1 MKTKKGYEM
10 KKRKRKPVR
19 VGIISRLD
27 YFSDG
32 YREGLVRTALT
43 DIFEKKEATHFNVLL
58 GGLISKSGLKED
70 IKKEIARRK
79 EAGEKISLT
88 DKREIKE
95 GLLNEA
101 ARYLAEVI
109 PQRRKPDGKGFIK
122 LYIMVSPPFD
132 GDEGAIVAEKL
143 AALREDILFFS
154 RTGEDFSTQDEPEI
168 FKYLGCL
175 VPETLPPFRS
185 KYYSTPADSVLRE
198 FENSTRVF
206 RSEVIAI
213 GCMGSFFLNP
223 RYPKKRPYFTV
234 PNVSAIGKRRTSE
247 NQVGAVVLELPAYG
261 RDILVRNY
269 SLNDLVVN
277 ERESIKVS
285 ETCSEKQRKI
295 MEAIKNRGDFELT
308 AGQLESATGLQR
320 KVIDRE
326 LEKLLAM
333 TRIRPRLIK
342 DDAGKRYGFPPE
354 YVQRGLTYRLPE
366 ALKEHR
372 IVSFGCLHVLGIR
385 SQHKAFINELPKLIL
400 KHDADI
406 LVGAGD
412 FIEGR
417 FHGLPEKDQIVGGAN
432 YTQQEKFAGQMVAEV
447 MLRVFEVRFKELTK
461 QYSSKK
467 KRKALTR
474 EEVESLVRRAMIL
487 FLYIKGNHDDWVSR
501 LGVVPLEKFS
511 TELSEFLRNGI
522 EDILL
527 DKGFSLPRLGKII
540 REKTLYLKDKVHIL
554 DSGIDFLIHHLYM
567 GRALTVTLRSQALLE
582 SHRQKIVIHA
592 NFHTEVALTSCD
604 PGIGQRVAIQL
615 GTYQSGTEF
624 EENKGKKVDFGPNY
638 LRFSFTPEKRIFMT
652 ELSFPGSDTETEK
665 DFSND
670 ELLKKLGKDFG
681 IRSLNLD

>member
-1 MKTKKGYEM
+1 MKTK
-10 KKRKRKPVR
+10 KRKPVR

-27 YFSDG
+27 YFSEG
-32 YREGLVRTALT
+32 YREGLVKIALT
-43 DIFEKKEATHFNVLL
+43 DIFEEKEGTDFNVLL
-58 GGLISKSGLKED
+58 GGLISKNALKD
-70 IKKEIARRK
+70 CVKKEIARRK
-79 EAGEKISLT
+79 SEGEKVSLA
-88 DKREIKE
+88 DKGHIKNQLIE
-95 GLLNEA
+95 EA
-101 ARYLAEVI
+101 VRYLAEVI

-132 GDEGAIVAEKL
+132 GEEGIIVAEKL

-154 RTGEDFSTQDEPEI
+154 RTSEDFSTQDQPEI

-175 VPETLPPFRS
+175 VPDTLPPFRS

-234 PNVSAIGKRRTSE
+234 PNISAIGKRRTSE
-247 NQVGAVVLELPAYG
+247 NQVGAVILELPAYG

-269 SLNDLVVN
+269 SLNDFVVS
-277 ERESIKVS
+277 ERESIRIS
-285 ETCSEKQRKI
+285 DTCSQSQKKI
-295 MEAIKNRGDFELT
+295 MEAVKRRGDFELT
-308 AGQLESATGLQR
+308 AGQLESETGLPR
-320 KVIDRE
+320 KVIDNE
-326 LEKLLAM
+326 LEKLVAM

-342 DDAGKRYGFPPE
+342 DDGGKRYGFPPE
-354 YVQRGLTYRLPE
+354 HIQRGLTYKLPE
-366 ALKEHR
+366 TLKEHR

-385 SQHKAFINELPKLIL
+385 SQHKSFINELPKLIL
-400 KHDADI
+400 ERDADI

-417 FHGLPEKDQIVGGAN
+417 FHGLPEKDQIIAGAN

-447 MLRVFEVRFKELTK
+447 MLRVFEERFGKLTK

-527 DKGFSLPRLGKII
+527 SGGYSLPRLGKII
-540 REKTLYLKDKVHIL
+540 RERTLYLKDKTYTL

-582 SHRQKIVIHA
+582 SHRQQVVIHA

-652 ELSFPGSDTETEK
+652 EISFPGGDTETEK

-670 ELLKKLGKDFG
+670 ELLKELGKEFG
-681 IRSLNLD
+681 IRSLD

>member
-1 MKTKKGYEM
+1 MKE
-10 KKRKRKPVR
+10 KRKKPEPVK

-27 YFSDG
+27 YFSEG
-32 YREGLVRTALT
+32 YREGLLKTVFT
-43 DIFEKKEATHFNVLL
+43 DIFEKEGTHFNVLL
-58 GGLISKSGLKED
+58 GGLISKSGLKEGV
-70 IKKEIARRK
+70 KKEIARRK
-79 EAGEKISLT
+79 EAGEKVSPAE
-88 DKREIKE
+88 RRGIKNR
-95 GLLNEA
+95 LLLGA

-109 PQRRKPDGKGFIK
+109 PRREKPDGKGFVK
-122 LYIMVSPPFD
+122 LYIMTSPPFD
-132 GDEGAIVAEKL
+132 GEEGVMVAERL
-143 AALREDILFFS
+143 ARLREDILYFS
-154 RTGEDFSTQDEPEI
+154 RSAEDFYLQQDPEI

-198 FENSTRVF
+198 FENSTREF
-206 RSEVIAI
+206 KAEVTAI
-213 GCMGSFFLNP
+213 GCMGSFFFNP

-234 PNVSAIGKRRTSE
+234 PNISAIGRRRTSE

-277 ERESIKVS
+277 ERKSIKIS
-285 ETCSEKQRKI
+285 NTCSENQKKI
-295 MEAIKNRGDFELT
+295 MEAIKRRGDFELT
-308 AGQLESATGLQR
+308 AGQFENATGLHR

-342 DDAGKRYGFPPE
+342 DESGKRYGFPSE
-354 YVQRGLTYRLPE
+354 YIQRSLTYKLPE
-366 ALKEHR
+366 GLREHR
-372 IVSFGCLHVLGIR
+372 VVSFGCLHVLGVR
-385 SQHKAFINELPKLIL
+385 SQHRAFINELPKLIL
-400 KHDADI
+400 KRDADI

-417 FHGLPEKDQIVGGAN
+417 FHGLSEKDQIIAGAN
-432 YTQQEKFAGQMVAEV
+432 YTQQEKFAGQMIGEV
-447 MLRVFEVRFKELTK
+447 ILRVFEERFRKLTK
-461 QYSSKK
+461 RYSSKK
-467 KRKALTR
+467 KRRALKR
-474 EEVESLVRRAMIL
+474 EEVESLVRKALIL

-511 TELSEFLRNGI
+511 SELSEFLRNGI

-527 DKGFSLPRLGKII
+527 AGGYSLPRLGKII
-540 REKTLYLKDKVHIL
+540 KEKTLYLKNKRVTL

-567 GRALTVTLRSQALLE
+567 GRALTATLRSQALLE
-582 SHRQKIVIHA
+582 TYKERVVIHA

-604 PGIGQRVAIQL
+604 PGIGQRIAIQL

-624 EENKGKKVDFGPNY
+624 EESKGKKVDVGPNY

-652 ELSFPGSDTETEK
+652 EFSFPGADTEIEK

-670 ELLKKLGKDFG
+670 ELLKKIGEDFG
-681 IRSLNLD
+681 IRSLDLD